1 MAIARGAC
9 STEDCSGTCFQGCT
23 SCVGTC
29 SSSCTSCTGTCSGS
43 CTNVCTSCVGTCYTG
58 CSGCSGSCSGGCS
71 GCSGSCSGT
80 CKGSCSNGCT
90 TTCTKTCN
98 NFCNAGCE
106 ESAMAFTVTEI
117 MKANNMQDL
126 ADLVFFE
133 LARRPAVSMDSVN
146 GLFVQ
151 NNKIY
156 LNNFT
161 GLIAALSNIG
171 QSLNTTDGQGT
182 KAMKSFI
189 NEIVNKLLAA
199 NAENV
204 PID

>member
-1 MAIARGAC
+1 MAIARYVC
-9 STEDCSGTCFQGCT
+9 SVEDCSGNCSRGCT
-23 SCVGTC
+23 SCLGTC
-29 SSSCTSCTGTCSGS
+29 TDTCTGTCTGSCSSCTGTC
-43 CTNVCTSCVGTCYTG
+43 T
-58 CSGCSGSCSGGCS
+58 GGCS

-133 LARRPAVSMDSVN
+133 LARRPTVSMDSVN

-171 QSLNTTDGQGT
+171 KSLNTTDGQGT

>member
-1 MAIARGAC
+1 MAVARAVC
-9 STEDCSGTCFQGCT
+9 SVSNCSGTCYQGCT
-23 SCVGTC
+23 SCEGTC
-29 SSSCTSCTGTCSGS
+29 STGCTSCSGTCSGS
-43 CTNVCTSCVGTCYTG
+43 CSNVCTSCVGTCHSG

-71 GCSGSCSGT
+71 GCSGGCSGT
-80 CKGSCSNGCT
+80 CSGSCTNGCT
-90 TTCTKTCN
+90 TTCTQTCN

-106 ESAMAFTVTEI
+106 ESAMAFTVAEF
-117 MKANNMQDL
+117 MEADNMQDL

-133 LARRPAVSMDSVN
+133 LARRPSASMESVN

-156 LNNFT
+156 LGDFT
-161 GLIAALSNIG
+161 QLTSALTDIG
-171 QSLNTTDGQGT
+171 QILSYTEEY
-182 KAMKSFI
+182 KAMKSFV

-199 NAENV
+199 NAETV

>member
-1 MAIARGAC
+1 MAIARYVC
-9 STEDCSGTCFQGCT
+9 SVEDCSGTCHRGCT
-23 SCVGTC
+23 SCLGTC
-29 SSSCTSCTGTCSGS
+29 SGGCTSCSGTCSGS
-43 CTNVCTSCVGTCYTG
+43 CSS
-58 CSGCSGSCSGGCS
+58 CSGTCSGGCS

-80 CKGSCSNGCT
+80 CKSSCSNGCT
-90 TTCTKTCN
+90 TACTQTCN

-106 ESAMAFTVTEI
+106 ESAMAFTVAEI

-133 LARRPAVSMDSVN
+133 LARRPTASMDSVN

-161 GLIAALSNIG
+161 GLITALSNIG
-171 QSLNTTDGQGT
+171 QSLNTTGEQGT

-199 NAENV
+199 NTENV